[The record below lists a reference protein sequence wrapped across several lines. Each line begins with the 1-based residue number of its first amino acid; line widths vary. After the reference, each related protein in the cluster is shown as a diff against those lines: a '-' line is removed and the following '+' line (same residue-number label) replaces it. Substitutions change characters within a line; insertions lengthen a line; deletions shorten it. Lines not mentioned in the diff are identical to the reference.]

1 MLKKLQ
7 HKITYF
13 GFQIL
18 CHLNSTLHFT
28 FKGKKIAGGLVQW
41 LKLSACKVGDRGF
54 SFSL

>member
-13 GFQIL
+13 VFQIL
-18 CHLNSTLHFT
+18 CHLTSTLHFT
-28 FKGKKIAGGLVQW
+28 FKVKKIAGGLVQW

-54 SFSL
+54 SSSL